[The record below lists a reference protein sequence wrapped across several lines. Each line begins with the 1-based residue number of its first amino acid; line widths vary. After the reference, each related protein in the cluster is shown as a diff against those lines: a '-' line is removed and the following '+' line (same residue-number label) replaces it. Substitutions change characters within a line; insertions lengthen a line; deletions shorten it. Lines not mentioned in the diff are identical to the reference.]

1 MLTMPHWHLLFLH
14 AFTGVERLIIIYVA
28 AINTIYLLL
37 MTLGYFAFRMQPG
50 RLTRTESD
58 TVLRSPLM
66 PPISLLAPAYNERA
80 SIRESVRA
88 MLTLHY
94 PRHEVIVVNDGST
107 DDTLQILI
115 DEFHLYK
122 SSREPSDALACAPI
136 RAIYESRSPIRLVV
150 IDKENGHGKA
160 DALNAAL
167 NVARTPLVAVLD
179 ADSLIETD
187 ALLAIVKPFLD
198 DPHTIATGGIIRVAN
213 GCKVEHGRVV
223 DVATPAQA
231 LPRFQVVEYL
241 RAFLHGRIAFSF
253 INSVL
258 LVSGAFGVFRR
269 DALISAGGYD
279 TTTVGEDMELVI
291 RLHHV
296 WRERRLP
303 YRIVFV
309 PYPVCWTQVPE
320 SWRALHDQR
329 NRWQRGTIET
339 VWAHKA
345 MIGNPRYGFL
355 GLFAFP
361 YFVLFEMLG
370 PLVEYLGSGLWYT
383 RASSVAALGRMGNP
397 RAAAP
402 LVGMLNDPN
411 RTVRDAVWDA
421 LVLLCRNELATPELA
436 QAFDALPEKARRFA
450 LDGLMERDSE
460 AAGLVLRHMEDA
472 APSDTSAPDQAAGAD
487 LAWKGVVGGEG
498 EAKQAAR

>member
-1 MLTMPHWHLLFLH
+1 MDWHLLLVH
-14 AFTGVERLIIIYVA
+14 AFTRVERLIIIYIG

-37 MTLGYFAFRMQPG
+37 MTLGYFAFRLQPG

-58 TVLRSPLM
+58 TVLGSPLV
-66 PPISLLAPAYNERA
+66 PPISLLTPAYNESA

-94 PRHEVIVVNDGST
+94 PKHEVIVVNDGST

-115 DEFHLYK
+115 EEFRLYK
-122 SSREPSDALACAPI
+122 SSREPSHAIATAPI

-150 IDKENGHGKA
+150 IDKENGGGKA

-198 DPHTIATGGIIRVAN
+198 DPQTLATGGIIRVAN
-213 GCKVEHGRVV
+213 GCTVEHGRVV
-223 DVATPAQA
+223 GVATPASA

-253 INSVL
+253 LNSVL

-269 DALISAGGYD
+269 DAILSAGGYD

-291 RLHHV
+291 RLHHL
-296 WRERRLP
+296 WRERRQP

-320 SWRALHDQR
+320 SWKSLHDQR
-329 NRWQRGTIET
+329 NRWQRGTVESLWRHRT
-339 VWAHKA
+339 
-345 MIGNPRYGFL
+345 MFCNPRFGVV
-355 GLFAFP
+355 GLVGFP
-361 YFVLFEMLG
+361 YFVFFETLG
-370 PLVEYLGSGLWYT
+370 PLVEVTGYATTVFGLLLHLISIEL
-383 RASSVAALGRMGNP
+383 ALAFLIVSILFGILLSVSAVLLEDLTARRYP
-397 RAAAP
+397 S
-402 LVGMLNDPN
+402 
-411 RTVRDAVWDA
+411 VRDVVRLTCSAVVENLGFRQLLTIWRTEGLLDA
-421 LVLLCRNELATPELA
+421 LRGKTGWGSMDHRGFRP
-436 QAFDALPEKARRFA
+436 
-450 LDGLMERDSE
+450 G
-460 AAGLVLRHMEDA
+460 
-472 APSDTSAPDQAAGAD
+472 
-487 LAWKGVVGGEG
+487 
-498 EAKQAAR
+498 